1 MTEKEDLMSSGIN
14 LNFDAN
20 WVIEQSKS
28 IKYCG
33 YDPERNQIFYEYEDS
48 NIEDQSEMMEEEPID
63 L

>member
-33 YDPERNQIFYEYEDS
+33 YDPERN
-48 NIEDQSEMMEEEPID
+48 
-63 L
+63 